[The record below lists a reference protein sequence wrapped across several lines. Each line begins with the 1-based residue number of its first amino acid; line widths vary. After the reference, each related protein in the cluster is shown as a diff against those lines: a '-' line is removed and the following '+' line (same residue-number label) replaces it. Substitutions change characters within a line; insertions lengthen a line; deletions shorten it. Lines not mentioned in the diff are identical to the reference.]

1 MNDAIT
7 AAVTKFITEHNNVYF
22 DDCDLLYSCLDV
34 IDCKQVKAIDFANIF
49 LDAYNKY
56 VANIIPLEQF
66 YFNTT
71 ERIMHLFYD
80 YTLSSFT
87 EQDIIKS
94 RLSNIR

>member
-1 MNDAIT
+1 MNDTIT
-7 AAVTKFITEHNNVYF
+7 TTVTKFVAEHNNVYF
-22 DDCDLLYSCLDV
+22 DDCDLLYSCLDA

-49 LDAYNKY
+49 LDAYNKH

-80 YTLSSFT
+80 YALSSIT
-87 EQDIIKS
+87 EH
-94 RLSNIR
+94 N